1 MMNYTA
7 EQKPV
12 MTLQAQAIW
21 NEGKGVWDVVMTTF
35 DTYHNLKGEYL
46 SDYKVHHLEV
56 ETCNELVFAE
66 ALLHVNGY
74 EPLSE
79 NSVKEK

>member
-1 MMNYTA
+1 MMNHTA

-21 NEGKGVWDVVMTTF
+21 NEEKGVWDVVMTTF
-35 DTYHNLKGEYL
+35 DTYKNLFGDYV
-46 SDYKVHHLEV
+46 SDYNIHTLEV